1 MRRLAF
7 TLVELLVVIAII
19 GMLVGLL
26 LPAVQQAREA
36 ARQMQCGNNLKQ
48 MGLASLNHES
58 TTKSLP
64 TGGWTAFWTGDPDM
78 AFGLTQ
84 PGGWAYSLLP
94 YMEQQAL
101 WALGQDGVEEINATQ
116 ENNASTRAQSPIN
129 VFLCPSRRTNKL
141 YPYKGV
147 KLCNMASTSEVGKN
161 DYAGNSADGN
171 SFPSGMSQSSPNTNS
186 GGTNIQPNTNNKG
199 VIFSKSN
206 VQIGEIRD
214 GTSNTMLVGEKY
226 VQPEHYETGGATG
239 DDLTQVQGADDDSLR
254 NTASLPRQDRS
265 QFNSGGLFGSVHAGS
280 FGAVLCDGS
289 VQRISYSID
298 QETFLYLGRR
308 ADGQVF
314 TLSF

>member
-1 MRRLAF
+1 MRRQAF

-36 ARQMQCGNNLKQ
+36 ARQMQCSNNLKQ
-48 MGLASLNHES
+48 IGLASLNHES
-58 TTKSLP
+58 SFRYLP

-78 AFGLTQ
+78 GFGLTQ

-94 YMEQQAL
+94 SMEQQAL

-116 ENNASTRAQSPIN
+116 ENNALTRAQSPIN

-147 KLCNMASTSEVGKN
+147 KLCNMASASEVGKN

-171 SFPSGMSQSSPNTNS
+171 SFPSGMSQNSPSTNA
-186 GGTNIQPNTNNKG
+186 GGKNIQPNTNNKG
-199 VIFSKSN
+199 VVFSKSQ
-206 VQIGEIRD
+206 VQLGEIRD
-214 GTSNTMLVGEKY
+214 GTSNTLLVGEKY
-226 VQPEHYETGGATG
+226 VQPEHYETGLTAG

-254 NTASLPRQDRS
+254 RTNVQPVQDRS
-265 QFNSGGLFGSVHAGS
+265 QFNSGTVFGSVHAGS
-280 FGAVLCDGS
+280 FGTVLCDGS

-298 QETFLYLGRR
+298 LDTFTNFGRR
-308 ADGQVF
+308 ADGQVM
-314 TLSF
+314 TLGL